1 MLRQR
6 YLSHQTGYGFGARN
20 NTGTNTTQERTHMDM
35 NELDTKNTTRPQRQE
50 TICMHLADV
59 VSRGARFIA
68 PVTFSQVTETSKNEA
83 THGTA
88 YGWSVDID
96 EKQQTGTASVLAA
109 QTAREM
115 ANYIVDQANAMAT
128 PRCIREKITEL
139 NNGVEG
145 VNAADMSRATIAA
158 ILTAHVGG
166 QGDKLGKT
174 IGVRA
179 LSAPW
184 ASRKEARR
192 MNQQDRDDASM
203 GNGAF
208 YVKGAFEAD
217 PDNEGK
223 ERLKPFANRWDATR
237 TALRKHVFAGREGG
251 WWEQPEV
258 VALESKKQARKDDLY
273 DMAKEFITTRISRR
287 KARAEKKKATPAP
300 SSGGPSSVNMTVKQL
315 RNTLQS
321 NFGVPVSVVNGMNKD
336 ALVAMH
342 KAYVKM
348 LMSIQVQ
355 G

>member
-20 NTGTNTTQERTHMDM
+20 NTRTNITQETTHMNM
-35 NELDTKNTTRPQRQE
+35 NELEMKNTTRPQRQE
-50 TICMHLADV
+50 VICTQLADAI
-59 VSRGARFIA
+59 SRGARFVA
-68 PVTFSQVTETSKNEA
+68 PVTITQVTETKKSEA
-83 THGTA
+83 THGNT

-96 EKQQTGTASVLAA
+96 EKQQTGTSSVLSVKD
-109 QTAREM
+109 AREL
-115 ANYIVDQANAMAT
+115 ANKIVDQANAMAS

-145 VNAADMSRATIAA
+145 ANASDMSRATVAA

-166 QGDKLGKT
+166 SGDKLGKT

-184 ASRKEARR
+184 EARKDAR
-192 MNQQDRDDASM
+192 KMNQQDRDDASV
-203 GNGAF
+203 GNGAY
-208 YVKGAFEAD
+208 YVKDVVDDEVGD
-217 PDNEGK
+217 DGK
-223 ERLKPFANRWDATR
+223 VGLKPFANRYDAVR
-237 TALRKHVFAGREGG
+237 VALRKHVFADREGG

-273 DMAKEFITTRISRR
+273 EMAKEFITRRRSRR
-287 KARAEKKKATPAP
+287 KYVAEKKTATPAP
-300 SSGGPSSVNMTVKQL
+300 ASGGPSSVNMTVKQL

-342 KAYVKM
+342 KAYVK
-348 LMSIQVQ
+348 Q

>member
-1 MLRQR
+1 M
-6 YLSHQTGYGFGARN
+6 N
-20 NTGTNTTQERTHMDM
+20 M
-35 NELDTKNTTRPQRQE
+35 NELEMKNTTRPQRQE
-50 TICMHLADV
+50 VICTHLADAI
-59 VSRGARFIA
+59 SRGARFVA
-68 PVTFSQVTETSKNEA
+68 PVTITQVTETSKNEA
-83 THGTA
+83 THGTT

-96 EKQQTGTASVLAA
+96 EKQQVGTSSVLSVKD
-109 QTAREM
+109 AREL
-115 ANYIVDQANAMAT
+115 ANNIVDQANAMAT

-145 VNAADMSRATIAA
+145 ANASEMSRATIAA

-166 QGDKLGKT
+166 KGDKLGKT

-208 YVKGAFEAD
+208 YVKGVFEAD

-223 ERLKPFANRWDATR
+223 ERLKPYANRYDAVKS
-237 TALRKHVFAGREGG
+237 ALRHHVFAGREGG

-273 DMAKEFITTRISRR
+273 EMAKEFITTRISRR
-287 KARAEKKKATPAP
+287 KARAEQKTATPAP
-300 SSGGPSSVNMTVKQL
+300 ASGGPSTANMTVKQL

-342 KAYVKM
+342 KAYVK
-348 LMSIQVQ
+348 Q